1 MTLRENARPARPG
14 GKIPPRYIAKLRS
27 ASRTSLTAKS
37 ATCKFCLTDE
47 TRTKGVRAL
56 TTDQLLAR
64 LTAVGHPL
72 RLRIIAELAGG
83 RVHVSELAR
92 RLDMSRPLLYMHLD
106 KLEKADMVTGHLE
119 LSDDGKAMKYFE
131 LAPFEFR
138 INAQTVID
146 ALREDEEKS

>member
-1 MTLRENARPARPG
+1 
-14 GKIPPRYIAKLRS
+14 
-27 ASRTSLTAKS
+27 
-37 ATCKFCLTDE
+37 
-47 TRTKGVRAL
+47 VRAL
-56 TTDQLLAR
+56 TSDELLAR
-64 LTAVGHPL
+64 LTAAGHPL

-106 KLEKADMVTGHLE
+106 KLEKAGMVAGHLE

-146 ALREDEEKS
+146 ALREDQEKQ

>member
-1 MTLRENARPARPG
+1 
-14 GKIPPRYIAKLRS
+14 
-27 ASRTSLTAKS
+27 
-37 ATCKFCLTDE
+37 
-47 TRTKGVRAL
+47 VAL
-56 TTDQLLAR
+56 TSEELLAR
-64 LTAVGHPL
+64 LAAVGHPL

-92 RLDMSRPLLYMHLD
+92 RLNMSRPLLYMHLD

-138 INAQTVID
+138 VNAQTVID
-146 ALREDEEKS
+146 ALREDGEKP